1 MAATS
6 TLSSDL
12 QTTSGV
18 ERDSEPGLDVEV
30 LREGTR
36 TGLINALNS
45 VNGSKTLVLDP
56 SLAGPLKYVK
66 VIAVPVTDAAS
77 HLTV

>member
-6 TLSSDL
+6 TLSSEL

-18 ERDSEPGLDVEV
+18 ERDSEPGLDAEV
-30 LREGTR
+30 LREGAR

-45 VNGSKTLVLDP
+45 VRPALWNVR
-56 SLAGPLKYVK
+56 SLTRSYR
-66 VIAVPVTDAAS
+66 
-77 HLTV
+77 